1 MEFGPTIDP
10 DIERERERERERDM
24 ADLFHRQA
32 KDYAESRPSYPEEL
46 FEFIASKTPNH
57 DLVWD
62 AGTGSGQAAK
72 SLAKLYKNVVGT
84 DTSQEQLDYAPKLP
98 NVRYQCTPPN
108 IPMSEL
114 ESSVAPPGTVD
125 LVTIATALHWFDLP
139 TFYQQVKQV
148 LKKPHGVI
156 AAWTYTVPEANN
168 SIPLVNEKF
177 DAIFRQFCADL
188 QPYFDPAIKVVED
201 KYKGIDFPF
210 EPVGYGAN
218 HTGPFE
224 FMTERVM
231 DLEDFLLFIR
241 SWSAYQTAKEKG
253 VELLRDDVV
262 ESFKRA
268 WSEDG
273 GDRKVVKSPIYLRI
287 GKVGK

>member
-1 MEFGPTIDP
+1 
-10 DIERERERERERDM
+10 M

-32 KDYAESRPSYPEEL
+32 KNYAESRPSYPEEL

-98 NVRYQCTPPN
+98 NVRYQCTPPI
-108 IPMSEL
+108 IPISEL
-114 ESSVAPPGTVD
+114 ESSVAPSGTVD
-125 LVTIATALHWFDLP
+125 LVTIAAALHWFDLP
-139 TFYQQVKQV
+139 SFYQQVKQV

-156 AAWTYTVPEANN
+156 AAWTYTIPEANDN
-168 SIPLVNEKF
+168 YPLANEKF
-177 DAIFRQFCADL
+177 DALFRQFYADS
-188 QPYFDPAIKVVED
+188 QPYWDPARKLTDD
-201 KYKGIDFPF
+201 KYRGIDFPF
-210 EPVGYGAN
+210 EPVGDGAN

-224 FMTERVM
+224 FTTDWVM
-231 DLEDFLLFIR
+231 DLESFLTFIR

-273 GDRKVVKSPIYLRI
+273 VDQRVVKTPIYLRI
-287 GKVGK
+287 GKVGNLE

>member
-1 MEFGPTIDP
+1 
-10 DIERERERERERDM
+10 M

-32 KDYAESRPSYPEEL
+32 KNYAESRPSYPEEL

-72 SLAKLYKNVVGT
+72 SINDSDHTLAGT

-98 NVRYQCTPPN
+98 NVRYQCTHPN
-108 IPMSEL
+108 IPLSEL
-114 ESSVAPPGTVD
+114 ESIVAPPGTVD
-125 LVTIATALHWFDLP
+125 LVTIAAALHWFDLP

-156 AAWTYTVPEANN
+156 AAWCYTVREANGN
-168 SIPLVNEKF
+168 IPLVNEKF
-177 DAIFRQFCADL
+177 DTLFRQFYANS
-188 QPYFDPAIKVVED
+188 QPYWDPARKLADD
-201 KYKGIDFPF
+201 KYRGIDFPF
-210 EPVGYGAN
+210 EPVGDGAN

-224 FMTERVM
+224 FTTERVI
-231 DLEDFLLFIR
+231 DLEGFLTFIR

-253 VELLRDDVV
+253 VELLSDDVV

-273 GDRKVVKSPIYLRI
+273 GDRKIVKSPIYLRI
-287 GKVGK
+287 GKVGNLE

>member
-1 MEFGPTIDP
+1 
-10 DIERERERERERDM
+10 M

-32 KDYAESRPSYPEEL
+32 KNYAESRPSYPEEL

-98 NVRYQCTPPN
+98 NVRYQCTPSN

-114 ESSVAPPGTVD
+114 ESSVARSGTVD
-125 LVTIATALHWFDLP
+125 LVTIAAALHWFDLP

-156 AAWTYTVPEANN
+156 AAWCYSVANDN
-168 SIPLVNEKF
+168 IPLVNEKF
-177 DAIFRQFCADL
+177 GAAFRQFYADS
-188 QPYFDPAIKVVED
+188 QPYWDLARKVMDD
-201 KYKGIDFPF
+201 KYRGIDFPF
-210 EPVGYGAN
+210 EPVGDGAN

-224 FMTERVM
+224 FTTERVI
-231 DLEDFLLFIR
+231 DLEGFLTFIR

-273 GDRKVVKSPIYLRI
+273 GDRKVVKSTIYLRI
-287 GKVGK
+287 GKVGNLE

>member
-1 MEFGPTIDP
+1 
-10 DIERERERERERDM
+10 M

-32 KDYAESRPSYPEEL
+32 KNYAESRPTYPEEL
-46 FEFIASKTPNH
+46 YEFIASKTPNH

-72 SLAKLYKNVVGT
+72 SNSYSFSYCFSYVFVLFMFLILQFEEVGT

-98 NVRYQCTPPN
+98 NVRYQRTPPN

-114 ESSVAPPGTVD
+114 ESSVAPSGTVD
-125 LVTIATALHWFDLP
+125 LVTIAAALHWFDLP

-156 AAWTYTVPEANN
+156 AAWTYTIPEANDDY
-168 SIPLVNEKF
+168 PLANEKF
-177 DAIFRQFCADL
+177 DALFRQFYADS
-188 QPYFDPAIKVVED
+188 QPYWNPARKLTDD
-201 KYKGIDFPF
+201 KFRGIDFPF
-210 EPVGYGAN
+210 EPVGDGAN

-224 FMTERVM
+224 FTTDWVI
-231 DLEDFLLFIR
+231 DLESFLTFIR

-273 GDRKVVKSPIYLRI
+273 VDQRVVKTPIYLRI
-287 GKVGK
+287 GKVGNLE

>member
-1 MEFGPTIDP
+1 
-10 DIERERERERERDM
+10 M
-24 ADLFHRQA
+24 ADLFLRQA
-32 KDYAESRPSYPEEL
+32 KNYAESRPSYPEEL

-72 SLAKLYKNVVGT
+72 SVSLSLDLCT

-98 NVRYQCTPPN
+98 NVRYQCTPPI

-156 AAWTYTVPEANN
+156 AAWTYTVPEANDN
-168 SIPLVNEKF
+168 ITLVNEKF
-177 DAIFRQFCADL
+177 DAVFRQFCADL
-188 QPYFDPAIKVVED
+188 QPYFNPAVKVVED

-224 FMTERVM
+224 FTTERVM
-231 DLEDFLLFIR
+231 DLEGFLLFIK

-262 ESFKRA
+262 ESFKKA
-268 WSEDG
+268 WSADG

-287 GKVGK
+287 GKVGNLE

>member
-1 MEFGPTIDP
+1 
-10 DIERERERERERDM
+10 M
-24 ADLFHRQA
+24 ADLFHKQA
-32 KDYAESRPSYPEEL
+32 KNYVETRPSYPEEL

-62 AGTGSGQAAK
+62 VGTGSGQAAK

-108 IPMSEL
+108 IPLSEL

-125 LVTIATALHWFDLP
+125 LVTVAQALHWFDLP
-139 TFYQQVKQV
+139 TFYQQVKLV

-156 AAWTYTVPEANN
+156 AAWCYTVPEARDN
-168 SIPLVNEKF
+168 IPVVNDKF
-177 DAIFRQFCADL
+177 DAVFRQFYADS
-188 QPYFDPAIKVVED
+188 QPYWDTARKLVD
-201 KYKGIDFPF
+201 GKYKGIDFPF
-210 EPVGYGAN
+210 EPVGDGAN

-224 FMTERVM
+224 FTTVRVM
-231 DLEDFLLFIR
+231 DLEGFLTYIR
-241 SWSAYQTAKEKG
+241 SWSAYQTAKDKG
-253 VELLRDDVV
+253 VELLSEDAV

-268 WSEDG
+268 WGEDG
-273 GDRKVVKSPIYLRI
+273 VDQKVVKAPVYLRI
-287 GKVGK
+287 GKVGNSE